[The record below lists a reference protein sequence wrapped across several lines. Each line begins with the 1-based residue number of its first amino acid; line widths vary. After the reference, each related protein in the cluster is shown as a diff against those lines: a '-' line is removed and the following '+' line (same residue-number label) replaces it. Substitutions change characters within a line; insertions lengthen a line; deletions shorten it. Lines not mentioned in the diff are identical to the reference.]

1 MTAILGISAFYH
13 DSAAAL
19 VVDGR
24 IVAAAQE
31 ERFTRKKHDANFPQ
45 NAVDYC
51 LREAGISAA
60 DLDYVGFYDKPITKF
75 ERLLETY
82 LAMAPG
88 GYRSFRQAIPVWLK
102 EKLYVPHLIRK
113 ALHGK
118 YRGRCVFTDHHESHA
133 ASAFFPSPFDEAAI
147 LTIDGVGEWLTTCFG
162 VGRGNR
168 IELTH
173 EIRFPHSLGLLYAA
187 FTYYTGFRVN
197 SGEYKVMGLAP
208 YGEPV
213 YKDLILEHLIDLK
226 DDGSY
231 RMDMSYFNYC
241 QGLTMTSRKF
251 NRLFGGPPRK
261 AESPLTQREM
271 DLAASIQAVTEEIM
285 LRTARHVHQQT
296 GMKDLVLAGGVA
308 LNCVG
313 NGRILREGPFNNLWI
328 QPAAGDAGGAL
339 GTALFI
345 WHQLLENPRQPG
357 GRDAQQ
363 GSLLGPAFS
372 DDQIELVLNEAHAVF
387 KTAADE
393 GRLVDEVASLLA
405 QEKVVGWFQGR
416 MEFGPRALGARSILG
431 DARSRSM
438 QSVMNLKIKFRE
450 SFRPFAPIVLR
461 EYVDRYFEM
470 RPYEDSPYML
480 LVAPVREEQRV
491 EEQEAWSGERGAG
504 SGEQGASVQLSPRP
518 YSGEGQGVRATGSS
532 RPLGDGGH
540 HIPMV
545 GVRAFGIERLNQC
558 RSTIPAVTHVDYS
571 ARVQTVDPQRNPLLH
586 RLLTRFHEQTGCPVL
601 INTSFNV
608 RSEPIVCTPE
618 DAYRCFMAT
627 DMDVL
632 VLGRHILH
640 KAEQKTVMD
649 TAQRTRHL
657 AQFQLD

>member
-31 ERFTRKKHDANFPQ
+31 ERFTRKKHDPDFPQ

-51 LREAGISAA
+51 LREAGITAA

-102 EKLYVPHLIRK
+102 EKLYVPRLIRK
-113 ALHGK
+113 ALAGK

-147 LTIDGVGEWLTTCFG
+147 LTIDGVGEWSTTCFG

-213 YKDLILEHLIDLK
+213 YKDLILKHLIDLK
-226 DDGSY
+226 EDGSY

-251 NRLFGGPPRK
+251 DRLFGGPPRK
-261 AESPLTQREM
+261 AESRLTQREM
-271 DLAASIQAVTEEIM
+271 DLAASIQAVTEEVM
-285 LRTARHVHQQT
+285 LRTARHVHRQT
-296 GMKDLVLAGGVA
+296 GMKNLVLAGGVA

-313 NGRILREGPFNNLWI
+313 NGRILREGPFENLWI

-357 GRDAQQ
+357 GRDCAA
-363 GSLLGPAFS
+363 GLAPGPG
-372 DDQIELVLNEAHAVF
+372 VLRRPDR
-387 KTAADE
+387 TDAAAGE
-393 GRLVDEVASLLA
+393 CRLRNGGRRSAP
-405 QEKVVGWFQGR
+405 GR
-416 MEFGPRALGARSILG
+416 
-431 DARSRSM
+431 RSR
-438 QSVMNLKIKFRE
+438 
-450 SFRPFAPIVLR
+450 
-461 EYVDRYFEM
+461 
-470 RPYEDSPYML
+470 
-480 LVAPVREEQRV
+480 VAAWPKKRSSAGSRA
-491 EEQEAWSGERGAG
+491 AWSSVPGRWGRGA
-504 SGEQGASVQLSPRP
+504 SWATRGAARC
-518 YSGEGQGVRATGSS
+518 S
-532 RPLGDGGH
+532 R
-540 HIPMV
+540 
-545 GVRAFGIERLNQC
+545 
-558 RSTIPAVTHVDYS
+558 
-571 ARVQTVDPQRNPLLH
+571 
-586 RLLTRFHEQTGCPVL
+586 
-601 INTSFNV
+601 
-608 RSEPIVCTPE
+608 
-618 DAYRCFMAT
+618 
-627 DMDVL
+627 
-632 VLGRHILH
+632 
-640 KAEQKTVMD
+640 
-649 TAQRTRHL
+649 
-657 AQFQLD
+657 

>member
-1 MTAILGISAFYH
+1 VTAILGISAYYH
-13 DSAAAL
+13 DAAAAL

-31 ERFTRKKHDANFPQ
+31 ERFTRKKHDPSFPVH
-45 NAVDYC
+45 AVDYC
-51 LREAGISAA
+51 LQEAGIGAGE
-60 DLDYVGFYDKPITKF
+60 LDYVGFYDKPITKF

-82 LAMAPG
+82 LTMAPG

-102 EKLYVPHLIRK
+102 EKLHVPRLIRK

-118 YRGRCVFTDHHESHA
+118 YRGRYVFTDHHESHA

-147 LTIDGVGEWLTTCFG
+147 FTIDGVGEWSTSCYGTG
-162 VGRGNR
+162 QGNR

-208 YGEPV
+208 YGDPV
-213 YKDLILEHLIDLK
+213 YKDLILKDLIDLK
-226 DDGSY
+226 EDGSY

-251 NRLFGGPPRK
+251 DRLFGGPPRK
-261 AESPLTQREM
+261 AESSLTQREM
-271 DLAASIQAVTEEIM
+271 DLAASIQAVTDEVM
-285 LRTARHVHQQT
+285 LRTARHVHRQT
-296 GMKDLVLAGGVA
+296 GMKNLVLAGGVA
-308 LNCVG
+308 LNCVS
-313 NGRILREGPFNNLWI
+313 NGRILREGPFENLWI

-345 WHQLLENPRQPG
+345 WHQLMKTPRRPD
-357 GRDAQQ
+357 GRDSQQ

-372 DDQIELVLNEAHAVF
+372 DEQIETVLNDLHAVF
-387 KTAADE
+387 ETAPDE
-393 GRLVDEVASLLA
+393 GHLVDEVAAWLA

-438 QSVMNLKIKFRE
+438 QSLMNLKIKFRE

-461 EYVDRYFEM
+461 EYVDRYFQM

-480 LVAPVREEQRV
+480 LVAPVTEDQRIPPP
-491 EEQEAWSGERGAG
+491 A
-504 SGEQGASVQLSPRP
+504 
-518 YSGEGQGVRATGSS
+518 
-532 RPLGDGGH
+532 DGNSAC
-540 HIPMV
+540 
-545 GVRAFGIERLNQC
+545 AFGIERLNQC

-571 ARVQTVDPQRNPLLH
+571 ARVQTVDGLRNPLLH
-586 RLLTRFHEQTGCPVL
+586 ALLTRFHEKTGCPVL

-608 RSEPIVCTPE
+608 RSEPIVCTPQ

-640 KAEQKTVMD
+640 KAEQKKVMD
-649 TAQRTRHL
+649 AAQRTQHL